1 VRINQNP
8 AAFSAYRNLT
18 ANTTLTN
25 RTLERL
31 SSGQQI
37 NRATDDAAGLV
48 RSESLRTQVSSTIQA
63 TQNAQ
68 DGVSFLQ
75 TAEGALG
82 EVQSMLQRMRVL
94 AIDAANTSSTTGQP
108 QQIEVQELI
117 DEIEAIGARTTFGGT
132 RVFQDFSTAP
142 LVFQIGT
149 GSAPGDRL
157 EISDDLRTDPGV
169 FAGGVLSTLDLVND
183 PDAAIAALDSA
194 LDQTSA
200 IRGTLGAKTGRLEHA
215 IDNLLVAR
223 ENLSASESR
232 IRDADIALEMV
243 TLTSAQILSK
253 SAISMLGQ
261 ANTTPQA
268 VLELLN

>member
-1 VRINQNP
+1 MRINQNP

-18 ANTTLTN
+18 ANNALAD

-82 EVQSMLQRMRVL
+82 QVQAMLQRMRTL
-94 AIDAANTSSTTGQP
+94 AIDAANTSSTTGEA
-108 QQIEVQELI
+108 QQIEVQELL
-117 DEIEAIGARTTFGGT
+117 DEIDAVGARSTFGGT
-132 RVFQDFSTAP
+132 KVFQDFTAAP

-149 GSAPGDRL
+149 GSAAGDRL
-157 EISDDLRTDPGV
+157 EIADDLRTDVGV
-169 FAGGVLSTLDLVND
+169 FAGGVLSTLDLAGD
-183 PDAAIAALDSA
+183 PDGAITALDTALSEASA
-194 LDQTSA
+194 M
-200 IRGTLGAKTGRLEHA
+200 RGSLGAKTARLEHA

-232 IRDADIALEMV
+232 IRDADMALEMV
-243 TLTSAQILSK
+243 TLTSAQILSQ
-253 SAISMLGQ
+253 SATAMLGQ